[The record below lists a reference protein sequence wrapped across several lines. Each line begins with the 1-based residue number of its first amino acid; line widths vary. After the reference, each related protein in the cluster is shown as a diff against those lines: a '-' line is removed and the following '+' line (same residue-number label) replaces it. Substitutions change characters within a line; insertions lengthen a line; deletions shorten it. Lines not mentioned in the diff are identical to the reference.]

1 MRMSDWSSDVG
12 FPDLVE
18 REHYQAR
25 ADENRM
31 RVTPV
36 APVRGLIYDRNGT
49 LLAQNQPAFV
59 LEVTPEQVGN
69 REAMDALLLRL
80 SHIVTLTETYIA
92 RFRDRVRQSPRYRR
106 VPLLSNL
113 TMEEAAPFEADPQ
126 PFQGC
131 DI

>member
-1 MRMSDWSSDVG
+1 MCVVGRRGRDALKNGHSERDAFLRRAGIAVLFCNAGVALLISLLSD
-12 FPDLVE
+12 LQIVE
-18 REHYQAR
+18 HEHYQTR

-69 REAMDALLLRL
+69 REAMDALLLRDRKSTRL
-80 SHIVTLTETYIA
+80 NSSH
-92 RFRDRVRQSPRYRR
+92 
-106 VPLLSNL
+106 
-113 TMEEAAPFEADPQ
+113 
-126 PFQGC
+126 
-131 DI
+131 